1 MEDRVILVTGSSRGI
16 GANLCKSFA
25 QKGFKVVINYSK
37 SEEEAERVFNEIASS
52 VGKDRVL
59 KIRADVSNRESV
71 KDMFNVILDRFGRID
86 VLINNAGINID
97 KPLLEI
103 TDDDWKRVLDV
114 NLTGTFICS
123 QEFASCYSGSD
134 GHIINIGAS
143 TALRGRKNGA
153 NYCSAKAGVIAL
165 TKCMALELAPRIK
178 VNCIIPGF
186 IGTEEVITRYR
197 LDQKENYENIV
208 NSIPLKRLGT
218 PEDVFRTAYFLVTS
232 ASYITGQNF
241 FVNGGNY
248 MG

>member
-1 MEDRVILVTGSSRGI
+1 MEDRVLLVTGSSRGI
-16 GANLCKSFA
+16 GAYLCKSFA
-25 QKGFKVVINYSK
+25 QKGFRVVINYSK
-37 SEEEAERVFNEIASS
+37 LEEKAEEVFKEIVSNVGIDKALRV
-52 VGKDRVL
+52 KL
-59 KIRADVSNRESV
+59 DVSDRKSV
-71 KDMFNVILDRFGRID
+71 KDMFNMIFDKFGRID
-86 VLINNAGINID
+86 ILINNAGINID
-97 KPLLEI
+97 KPFLEI
-103 TDDDWKRVLDV
+103 TDEDWKRVLDI

-123 QEFASCYSGSD
+123 QEFALRYSESD

-186 IGTEEVITRYR
+186 IETEKVINRYR

-208 NSIPLKRLGT
+208 NTIPLKRLGN
-218 PEDVFRTAYFLVTS
+218 PEDVFKMAYFLVTS